1 MLGQPQAEGV
11 DVGACVGR
19 SGVGESVVGGE
30 RIVVVVGGVDVGDC
44 MGTAVVEYVEV
55 VGAGSTVA
63 VEGRDVGAL
72 CTQHRRV

>member
-1 MLGQPQAEGV
+1 M
-11 DVGACVGR
+11 
-19 SGVGESVVGGE
+19 GESVVVGE